1 MQCIYGVWMCE
12 CVENLFVTPSSPTMS
27 HNRKLNLNEGFYISA
42 LETLEE
48 TGEPFRSST
57 RSKVYLQ

>member
-1 MQCIYGVWMCE
+1 MIYVERTWRE
-12 CVENLFVTPSSPTMS
+12 DVCVEYLFVTPSPPIMT
-27 HNRKLNLNEGFYISA
+27 HNRKLNLNEGFSKCA

-57 RSKVYLQ
+57 RSKVYL